1 MGLGSLKDDV
11 LIHAPPP
18 AKTPQSIRCPGTK
31 PQKPFE
37 AAREKVTKEK
47 RRRFLSLRSE
57 RHFVNP
63 ARGNVL
69 FPRAPIPHS
78 LHALPSRTRTARL
91 RYFLWQLARLS
102 FGARAFLRFPK
113 ARRAHGVGE
122 RLPLLKSRRPS
133 FPRVKRLSAIFSQ
146 PHGGY
151 ETLEFTYKKSPG
163 LDRTQNAARTPPAR
177 RLYWIPPP
185 IAIT

>member
-1 MGLGSLKDDV
+1 MRRLEKKSRRGDNGFYRCAPSAILLTPREGTFCSLV
-11 LIHAPPP
+11 APSPTPCTPP
-18 AKTPQSIRCPGTK
+18 
-31 PQKPFE
+31 
-37 AAREKVTKEK
+37 
-47 RRRFLSLRSE
+47 
-57 RHFVNP
+57 
-63 ARGNVL
+63 
-69 FPRAPIPHS
+69 
-78 LHALPSRTRTARL
+78 RTRTSRL

-113 ARRAHGVGE
+113 ARRAYGVGE
-122 RLPLLKSRRPS
+122 RFPLLRSRRPS
-133 FPRVKRLSAIFSQ
+133 FPRVKRLSAIFSH

-151 ETLEFTYKKSPG
+151 ETLDFTYKKSPG